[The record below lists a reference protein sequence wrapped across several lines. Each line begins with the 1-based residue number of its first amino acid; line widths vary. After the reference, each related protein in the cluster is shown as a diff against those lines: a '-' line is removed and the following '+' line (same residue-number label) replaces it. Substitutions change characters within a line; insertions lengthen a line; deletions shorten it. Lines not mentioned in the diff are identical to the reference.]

1 MKNILPSIIILV
13 LGMNVLNI
21 KAQNKN
27 HAVITQTLSVRGNCG
42 QCKERIET
50 AVDVKGV
57 KYAEWNK
64 KTQILT
70 ITYKPSVISI
80 EEIKSKILKVGHDV
94 DTLKAADEVYNQL
107 PDCCKYREVKP
118 H

>member
-1 MKNILPSIIILV
+1 MKTLIVSLIILFSTTFF
-13 LGMNVLNI
+13 N
-21 KAQNKN
+21 AQNKN
-27 HAVITQTLSVRGNCG
+27 SVITQTLHVKGNCG
-42 QCKERIET
+42 QCKERIES

-70 ITYKPSVISI
+70 ITYKPSII
-80 EEIKSKILKVGHDV
+80 NIDEIKNKILKVGHDV
-94 DTLKAADEVYNQL
+94 DSLHADDNAYQTLPN
-107 PDCCKYREVKP
+107 CCKYRDVKP